1 MSGLPLADVPATRVH
16 AGALSRLEGALPL
29 LATLIE
35 VGLLP
40 ALPPKRR
47 ETIHA
52 YLRRVNGTPGALECG
67 WRNLHLTW
75 YEETGDGG
83 QAEEAR
89 GVHELVLTLVHAPQC
104 AAFSCIVARR
114 ALHRLHPYL
123 LGSILANLSLFTR
136 STWSVY
142 TAIDAL
148 EDAETF
154 EHEGSV
160 KGFWQDVHAELRK
173 ELGRSP
179 TRAEVVREA
188 RGRCTPP
195 GDLLRLIG
203 MTEALPAVSKKYRL
217 SPEEL
222 LEVAR
227 KHTGL
232 WAERV
237 AIIAGALIALR
248 DIDQTVY
255 ALLGD
260 EDLAATCARGEYRR
274 NPTVILS
281 GQGRRTSSGYLNA
294 VQERLEETWQFAA
307 QTEGFMNN
315 LLIRIHTPEDAERA
329 VQLVRLYRD
338 AERHL
343 ETVTDLIIDT
353 DD

>member
-1 MSGLPLADVPATRVH
+1 MNAA
-16 AGALSRLEGALPL
+16 ALSRLEGALPL

-40 ALPPKRR
+40 AVPPKRR

-52 YLRRVNGTPGALECG
+52 YLRRVNSTPGALECG

-75 YEETGDGG
+75 YEETGEGG

-89 GVHELVLTLVHAPQC
+89 GVHELVLTLVHAPEC
-104 AAFSCIVARR
+104 AAFSCTVARR
-114 ALHRLHPYL
+114 TLHRLHPYL

-160 KGFWQDVHAELRK
+160 KGFWQDVHTELLK
-173 ELGRSP
+173 ELGRPP

-203 MTEALPAVSKKYRL
+203 MTEALPAVSTKYRL
-217 SPEEL
+217 SPEEM
-222 LEVAR
+222 LEVAGKR
-227 KHTGL
+227 KHMGA

-237 AIIAGALIALR
+237 VTIAMALIGLR
-248 DIDQTVY
+248 DIDRTVY
-255 ALLGD
+255 ELLCD
-260 EDLAATCARGEYRR
+260 EDLAATCARGEFRR

-281 GQGRRTSSGYLNA
+281 GQGGRTASGYLNA
-294 VQERLEETWQFAA
+294 VQERLEETWQVAS
-307 QTEGFMNN
+307 QTEGFMDN

-329 VQLVRLYRD
+329 VQLVRLYRN

-343 ETVTDLIIDT
+343 ETVTDLLIDT